1 MRRTRARR
9 LSGWVGGWRVAV
21 RLAWRES
28 WRAKRRAVLMVVM
41 IMLPVLAVTATAV
54 VLRTADVSVRE
65 GLDRRLGAADAQ
77 IVVEDGVVD
86 VEQGVDPDKA
96 SGSSTRPRRD
106 RPTLAQV
113 REALGRDVPALETRY
128 SEVLVDTRD
137 GVVSAG
143 ANELDATDPLAA
155 GLFDLTDGRFAR
167 SIDEVV
173 ITEPLAKRGLAVGD
187 EIGLLGPDGPDGVER
202 RALSVVGIAHDPSS
216 GTWERLVGLPGSLA
230 PAAKDADD
238 PPRTT
243 TWLVGGG
250 PVTWQEVRTLN
261 ALGAYVL
268 SRAVVED
275 PPAEALAFASYDDD
289 VVPTI
294 IALVV
299 VMILLEVVLLAG
311 PAFAVGA
318 RRQARTIA
326 LVTAAGGTPAQ
337 ARRVVLG
344 TAVVV
349 GGLSAVVGIVAGLG
363 LAAVTVP
370 LVQRW
375 SGERFGPFD
384 LPWLL
389 LLLVAGFGVGA
400 ALLAAAAP
408 AWIASRQNVVAVL
421 GGRRGEGPAS
431 LRFPLL
437 GLVLLGL
444 GLAGAAT
451 GGSSGGEVRI
461 AGATILAV
469 VGMALLVPVVVTAV
483 ARLGRALPLPLR
495 YAVRDAARHRSRTV
509 PAVSA
514 VAATVCGVVALGIAT
529 ASDEAENAATYT
541 AALRHGAAAV
551 TVTDPGT
558 GYADLTTDWVAV
570 RAAVERQLPGV
581 DLDRIDGVLDETDT
595 GHLEVKVQTSHGK
608 GTRESWGAS
617 LGAAD
622 LVDDSLPAALPGV
635 SVADRERADRAL
647 AAGGA
652 VGFSAT
658 AVPGAHGTVR
668 VEHTPYGPGRRR
680 ERGRVQAPVAVVR
693 VAPDAGKIR
702 SVLSPKVAEALGLE
716 VVTVGLTV
724 AGSVDRAAQRDIEEA
739 LGAIAPF
746 AQVEVERGYERPMAA
761 TLVQVG
767 LGVLGA
773 VLMLAGTLT
782 ATSLALSDARGD
794 LATLAAVGAAPRLR
808 RAVAASYALVV
819 GLIGSVLGAAVGFVP
834 GWAVSYPLTYAG
846 RPEGS
851 DLPDHFLDVPWL
863 LIGAIVVG
871 LPLLTAALVAA
882 TTRGRLPMV
891 TRID

>member
-1 MRRTRARR
+1 MRARAGR
-9 LSGWVGGWRVAV
+9 LSGWAGGWRVAV

-54 VLRTADVSVRE
+54 VLRTADVSTRE

-77 IVVEDGVVD
+77 IAVEDGVVD
-86 VEQGVDPDKA
+86 VEQGVDPDT
-96 SGSSTRPRRD
+96 SGGWATRPRRD

-128 SEVLVDTRD
+128 SEVLVATRD

-143 ANELDATDPLAA
+143 ANELDAADPLAE
-155 GLFDLTDGRFAR
+155 GLFDLTAGRFAR

-173 ITEPLAKRGLAVGD
+173 ITEPLAERGFAVGD
-187 EIGLLGPDGPDGVER
+187 EIGVLGPDGVER
-202 RALSVVGIAHDPSS
+202 RALSVVGIAHDAARGP
-216 GTWERLVGLPGSLA
+216 WEQLVGLPGSLA
-230 PAAKDADD
+230 AAAKDADD
-238 PPRTT
+238 PPRTS

-275 PPAEALAFASYDDD
+275 PPAEALAFATYDDD
-289 VVPTI
+289 VVATI
-294 IALVV
+294 VALVV
-299 VMILLEVVLLAG
+299 AMILLEVVLLAG

-384 LPWLL
+384 VPWLL

-469 VGMALLVPVVVTAV
+469 LGMTLLVPVVVTAV

-551 TVTDPGT
+551 TVTDPDT

-581 DLDRIDGVLDETDT
+581 DLDRIDGVVDETDT
-595 GHLEVKVQTSHGK
+595 GHLEVMVQTSAGK
-608 GTRESWGAS
+608 GALESWGGA
-617 LGAAD
+617 LGAAT
-622 LVDDSLPAALPGV
+622 LVGDRLPAALPGI
-635 SVADRERADRAL
+635 SAAERERAARAL

-652 VGFSAT
+652 VGFDT
-658 AVPGAHGTVR
+658 RAVPAARGTVR
-668 VEHTPYGPGRRR
+668 VERTTYGPGGRR

-693 VAPDAGKIR
+693 VAPDVGTIR
-702 SVLSPKVAEALGLE
+702 SVLSPEVAEELGLD

-724 AGSVDRAAQRDIEEA
+724 AGSVDRGAQRDLEEA
-739 LGAIAPF
+739 LGTIAPG
-746 AQVEVERGYERPMAA
+746 AQVEVERGYGRPASA

-819 GLIGSVLGAAVGFVP
+819 GLVGSVLGAAVGFVP
-834 GWAVSYPLTYAG
+834 GWAVTYPLTSAG

-891 TRID
+891 ARID